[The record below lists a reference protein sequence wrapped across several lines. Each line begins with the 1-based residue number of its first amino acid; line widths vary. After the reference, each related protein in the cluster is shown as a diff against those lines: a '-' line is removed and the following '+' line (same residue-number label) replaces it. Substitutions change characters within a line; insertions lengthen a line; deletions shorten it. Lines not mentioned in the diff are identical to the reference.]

1 MALVEYLIRLDL
13 KKEHEQGVQHVKYG
27 DTNSRYL
34 RFQIHSGGKTY
45 DISDKNAVLHYKK
58 SDGTEGSIRCFHRA
72 EKGVCECLVSSQMT
86 AVAGEVKC
94 DLKIYSGDTLLHSPK
109 FYLLVGTDALSGDTS
124 ADDFGD
130 EKADKV
136 EDAVEGNLAAL
147 DSEGNLIDSGKSAD
161 DFADE
166 EHTHTYDE
174 VIDFASGVAYYT
186 PAGGEIVFPIVYW
199 VDDTPSSTPDEGDYW
214 YAPTPMKLYK
224 ADSVPGSGM
233 TWTDV
238 TNTKLKNNS
247 LFVRHNGRVYYCVDG
262 ELREIKTTLVS
273 HTHVKSDITDFSH
286 THAQSDVSGLTSALS
301 GKAAASHTH
310 TVSDITDFPDTPSG
324 IPEPTSNDF
333 AKKLCVAS
341 DGSYIL
347 STGAVC
353 TVSFSSDAGS
363 SPTAIWIESPSG
375 IRYSDQDAPLSFDV
389 LEGEVIKCYVSYS
402 ADDNYIKLNGT
413 TVAGDGGSSA
423 YYELTVEDDAS
434 ISATGVPGSYGLITI
449 TM

>member
-45 DISDKNAVLHYKK
+45 DISDKKAVLHYKK

-94 DLKIYSGDTLLHSPK
+94 DLKIFSGDTLLHSPK

-147 DSEGNLIDSGKSAD
+147 DSEGNLIDSGKAVD

-174 VIDFASGVAYYT
+174 VIDFASGVVYYT

-199 VDDTPSSTPDEGDYW
+199 VDDTPLSTPDEGDYW
-214 YAPTPMKLYK
+214 YAPTAMKLYK

-273 HTHVKSDITDFSH
+273 HTHVKSDITDFAH
-286 THAQSDVSGLTSALS
+286 THAKSDVTDFA
-301 GKAAASHTH
+301 HTH

-333 AKKLCVAS
+333 AKKLCVTS
-341 DGSYIL
+341 DGKYLL

-353 TVSFSSDAGS
+353 TVSISFASGVGS

-375 IRYSDQDAPLSFDV
+375 IRYSDEDAPVSFD
-389 LEGEVIKCYVSYS
+389 LIEGEVVKCYVSYS
-402 ADDNYIKLNGT
+402 LDDNYIKLNGT

-434 ISATGVPGSYGLITI
+434 IYVTGSGGSFGLISI